1 MRYIFE
7 RDWYGWY
14 DRLYERKSKNEA
26 LSEACVGFAAIGWQ
40 TGAIRQE
47 APMEHRKFQQRL
59 DEQVAELTY
68 AQAQKLI
75 AALQERGEG
84 DEVLCLLNKRFEED
98 PDCPRCGSERTEGWG
113 KERNGLKRR
122 RCLDCKRTFNPLTGT
137 PLARLQK
144 MECWLKYAGALNESL
159 SVRKA
164 AKVCKVGKNT
174 AFKWRHR
181 FLQARNY
188 SKDQSL
194 VGIAEVDEIF
204 LLESFKG
211 QRKLPRPARKRG
223 GVAEKPGL
231 SAEQIPILIARDRA
245 GAHIDAVLP
254 DRSEAAVQQVLEG
267 KLSQDDTL
275 LCMDGDKAL
284 IAFAEAEGIEY
295 ELIIASKGEHVHEK
309 ILHIQN
315 VNAYGGRFKQWLC
328 RFNGVATKYLQS
340 YLGWRRWLE
349 SDEDVIT
356 PENAFAAAL
365 C

>member
-1 MRYIFE
+1 
-7 RDWYGWY
+7 
-14 DRLYERKSKNEA
+14 
-26 LSEACVGFAAIGWQ
+26 
-40 TGAIRQE
+40 
-47 APMEHRKFQQRL
+47 MEHRKFQQRL
-59 DEQVAELTY
+59 DELLAEVTH
-68 AQAQKLI
+68 AQAQKAI
-75 AALQERGEG
+75 AALRQRGDG
-84 DEVLCLLNKRFEED
+84 DEVHRLLNQRLED
-98 PDCPRCGSERTEGWG
+98 DPKCPRCGSGRAEGWG
-113 KERNGLKRR
+113 RERNGLKRC

-137 PLARLQK
+137 PLARLRK
-144 MECWLKYAGALNESL
+144 KECWLNYASALNESL
-159 SVRKA
+159 PVRKA
-164 AKVCKVGKNT
+164 AKACKVSKNT

-181 FLQARNY
+181 FLMAQNK

-194 VGIAEVDEIF
+194 AGIAEVDEIF

-211 QRKLPRPARKRG
+211 QRKLPRVARKRG

-254 DRSEAAVQQVLEG
+254 DRSEAAVRPVLEG
-267 KLSQDDTL
+267 KLSKDDTL

-309 ILHIQN
+309 VLHIQN
-315 VNAYGGRFKQWLC
+315 VNAYGGRFKQWLR

-349 SDEDVIT
+349 RDEDIIT
-356 PENAFAAAL
+356 PKNAFAAAL

>member
-1 MRYIFE
+1 
-7 RDWYGWY
+7 
-14 DRLYERKSKNEA
+14 
-26 LSEACVGFAAIGWQ
+26 
-40 TGAIRQE
+40 
-47 APMEHRKFQQRL
+47 MEHRKFQQRL
-59 DEQVAELTY
+59 EELLAEVTH
-68 AQAQKLI
+68 AQAQKAI
-75 AALQERGEG
+75 AALQQRGDG
-84 DEVLCLLNKRFEED
+84 DEVQRLLNERLEAD
-98 PDCPRCGSERTEGWG
+98 PKCPHCGSGRTEGWG
-113 KERNGLKRR
+113 RERNGLKRC

-137 PLARLQK
+137 PLARLRK
-144 MECWLKYAGALNESL
+144 KECWLKYAGALNASL
-159 SVRKA
+159 PVRKA
-164 AKVCKVGKNT
+164 AKVCKVSKNT

-181 FLQARNY
+181 FLKAQNK

-194 VGIAEVDEIF
+194 AGIAEVDEIF

-231 SAEQIPILIARDRA
+231 SAEQIPILIARNRT

-254 DRSEAAVQQVLEG
+254 DRSEAAVRPVLEG
-267 KLSQDDTL
+267 KLSKNDTL

-309 ILHIQN
+309 VLHIQN
-315 VNAYGGRFKQWLC
+315 VNAYGGRFKQWLN

-349 SDEDVIT
+349 RDEDVIT
-356 PENAFAAAL
+356 PKNAFAAAL

>member
-1 MRYIFE
+1 
-7 RDWYGWY
+7 
-14 DRLYERKSKNEA
+14 
-26 LSEACVGFAAIGWQ
+26 
-40 TGAIRQE
+40 
-47 APMEHRKFQQRL
+47 MEHRKFQQRL

-75 AALQERGEG
+75 AALQQRGDGE
-84 DEVLCLLNKRFEED
+84 EVLRILNKRLEQD
-98 PDCPRCGSERTEGWG
+98 PGCRHCGSKRTEGWG
-113 KERNGLKRR
+113 RERNGCKRR

-144 MECWLKYAGALNESL
+144 KECWLKYAGALNESL

-164 AKVCKVGKNT
+164 AKACKVDKNT

-181 FLQARNY
+181 FLEAQNY
-188 SKDQSL
+188 SKDQL
-194 VGIAEVDEIF
+194 LAGIAEVDEIF

-231 SAEQIPILIARDRA
+231 SAEQIPILIARNRT

-254 DRSEAAVQQVLEG
+254 DRSEAAVRPVLQG
-267 KLSQDDTL
+267 KLSKDGTL
-275 LCMDGDKAL
+275 ACTDGDKAV
-284 IAFAEAEGIEY
+284 IAFLEAEGMEY

-309 ILHIQN
+309 VLHIQN
-315 VNAYGGRFKQWLC
+315 VNAYGGRFKQWLR

-356 PENAFAAAL
+356 PKNAFAAAL

>member
-1 MRYIFE
+1 
-7 RDWYGWY
+7 
-14 DRLYERKSKNEA
+14 
-26 LSEACVGFAAIGWQ
+26 
-40 TGAIRQE
+40 
-47 APMEHRKFQQRL
+47 MEHRKFQQQL
-59 DEQVAELTY
+59 DELVAELTH
-68 AQAQKLI
+68 AQAQKLV
-75 AALQERGEG
+75 AALQQRGDG
-84 DEVLCLLNKRFEED
+84 DEVLRLLNKHLEQD
-98 PDCPRCGSERTEGWG
+98 PECRRCRSKRTEGWG
-113 KERNGLKRR
+113 TERNGQKRR

-144 MECWLKYAGALNESL
+144 KECWLNYARALNESL

-164 AKVCKVGKNT
+164 AKACKVDKNT

-181 FLQARNY
+181 FLKARNY

-211 QRKLPRPARKRG
+211 QRKLPRAARKRG

-254 DRSEAAVQQVLEG
+254 DRSEVAVRPVLEG
-267 KLSQDDTL
+267 KLSQEDTL

-284 IAFAEAEGIEY
+284 IVFAEAEGIEY

-309 ILHIQN
+309 VLHTQN
-315 VNAYGGRFKQWLC
+315 VNAYGSRFKQWLR

-349 SDEDVIT
+349 KEEEAIT
-356 PENAFAAAL
+356 AENSFAAAL